1 MADVAFITI
10 VDASKVSV
18 SDVPFCTGEVF
29 FPVLNTIIVLIT

>member
-10 VDASKVSV
+10 VDTSKVGV

-29 FPVLNTIIVLIT
+29 FPVLNTIVVLIT